1 MWLIRQPLLLKKRLL
16 LGNHRLHLLQFHCR
30 SETKGAAVDRELHNY
45 WDQHSGSGFDEKS
58 RMNGRLEPLRRV
70 AEVAK
75 DLAEGKLR
83 NHPVRVVD
91 LGCGTG
97 LFSKFLSDAE
107 NIKIIGVDLS
117 EGHLQL
123 ARQHMEVIKGSY
135 LDWRP
140 EGWAPDLAIHNNSIE
155 DYEDSMK
162 LYFFKHV
169 FSWLAPEGYFLF
181 QAYSP
186 RDKPMG
192 VCIAE
197 CSPAFAAKHKV
208 HLCSTETYLDMAK
221 AAGFQV
227 VSSELVHSQGR
238 FPGKDR
244 TYNRE
249 FIFIVLKKEV
259 ARLAILLADN
269 IYVSRLSL
277 NECNLGDQGAEYLAE
292 ALAENEVLTSLS
304 LEGNRVG
311 DRGAARLAAALE
323 RNEALTSLSL
333 GRNCVGGQGVKHLL
347 DALESNYTLL
357 TLDLA
362 SNSGNR
368 PGWASAGDSRAATQK
383 RLQALLKRNRGPR
396 KVVTL
401 QAQLGHREA
410 TEATEADGDGDDPCR
425 SGSFREPPEAA
436 MLWISCTSVAG
447 TLLTELLV
455 DANLGVRQLREEL
468 AQRLAVPKP
477 HLAMLLTDGR
487 LLQVHDQRPL
497 VRIFMGDM

>member
-1 MWLIRQPLLLKKRLL
+1 MGAVLRVCPTRQP
-16 LGNHRLHLLQFHCR
+16 
-30 SETKGAAVDRELHNY
+30 A
-45 WDQHSGSGFDEKS
+45 S
-58 RMNGRLEPLRRV
+58 RARV
-70 AEVAK
+70 ASRINEPRSPNAVMRQVLFEEEDSQSVVVPSGDESTEAERSSSSSCRHKMAEVNEKPGKARWRRGETIE
-75 DLAEGKLR
+75 DALDAWHIAQSMGEAEKCLSSASASVGKLALR
-83 NHPVRVVD
+83 
-91 LGCGTG
+91 
-97 LFSKFLSDAE
+97 
-107 NIKIIGVDLS
+107 GVPLMD
-117 EGHLQL
+117 E
-123 ARQHMEVIKGSY
+123 
-135 LDWRP
+135 
-140 EGWAPDLAIHNNSIE
+140 
-155 DYEDSMK
+155 
-162 LYFFKHV
+162 
-169 FSWLAPEGYFLF
+169 
-181 QAYSP
+181 
-186 RDKPMG
+186 
-192 VCIAE
+192 
-197 CSPAFAAKHKV
+197 
-208 HLCSTETYLDMAK
+208 
-221 AAGFQV
+221 
-227 VSSELVHSQGR
+227 
-238 FPGKDR
+238 
-244 TYNRE
+244 
-249 FIFIVLKKEV
+249 EV
-259 ARLAILLADN
+259 ARLAILLTDN

-323 RNEALTSLSL
+323 KNEALTSLSL

-401 QAQLGHREA
+401 QAQLGNREA
-410 TEATEADGDGDDPCR
+410 TEATEADGEGDDPCR
-425 SGSFREPPEAA
+425 SGSFREPPPEAAA

>member
-1 MWLIRQPLLLKKRLL
+1 MRRSFLKALRVPLGTAAAVAVVDQRRW
-16 LGNHRLHLLQFHCR
+16 NHCR
-30 SETKGAAVDRELHNY
+30 SETTATSAAVAVDRELHNY
-45 WDQHSGSGFDEKS
+45 WDRHSGSGFDEKS

-75 DLAEGKLR
+75 DLAEGKPR
-83 NHPVRVVD
+83 NRPVRVVD

-97 LFSKFLSDAE
+97 LFSKFLRDAE
-107 NIKIIGVDLS
+107 NMKIIGVDLS

-140 EGWAPDLAIHNNSIE
+140 EGWAPDLAVHNNSIE

-186 RDKPMG
+186 RDEPMG

-249 FIFIVLKKEV
+249 FILIVLKKAGAV
-259 ARLAILLADN
+259 A
-269 IYVSRLSL
+269 
-277 NECNLGDQGAEYLAE
+277 
-292 ALAENEVLTSLS
+292 
-304 LEGNRVG
+304 
-311 DRGAARLAAALE
+311 
-323 RNEALTSLSL
+323 
-333 GRNCVGGQGVKHLL
+333 
-347 DALESNYTLL
+347 
-357 TLDLA
+357 
-362 SNSGNR
+362 
-368 PGWASAGDSRAATQK
+368 
-383 RLQALLKRNRGPR
+383 
-396 KVVTL
+396 
-401 QAQLGHREA
+401 
-410 TEATEADGDGDDPCR
+410 
-425 SGSFREPPEAA
+425 
-436 MLWISCTSVAG
+436 
-447 TLLTELLV
+447 
-455 DANLGVRQLREEL
+455 
-468 AQRLAVPKP
+468 
-477 HLAMLLTDGR
+477 
-487 LLQVHDQRPL
+487 
-497 VRIFMGDM
+497 